1 MRTVSCWGRK
11 RSLAAPLPG
20 LLASLFIASLLGQ
33 TSSAPAAPSGSRT
46 TVNVDE
52 VSLDLVVHDKSGKDV
67 SDLQPAELEVLDGG
81 SRVQIKDLRRVNIA
95 NSVML
100 VFDRMEAGNAK
111 SARDEALAIIKG
123 AHDSGVRFTV
133 LAIDQRLRLMQA
145 PTSDPDT
152 LKTAI
157 DASTIAE
164 GSVAAAQNAAAEKL
178 LTEDT
183 QGGPRQE
190 TAKTLLAMLLDSQSI
205 IANPH
210 MTPSVA
216 ALLAVSRGPAGMPGR
231 KTVIYFSQSLRWD
244 VADPEVLPQIIE
256 AANKA
261 DVSIY
266 SVDAHA
272 VDPNE
277 ATGLVAAA
285 ALANSAAGGNTGIAQ
300 ANSVGPAGPAFG
312 TAAAGGATGT
322 VVTEQMGRFGQTG
335 GSSKT
340 PLEAICAT
348 TGGVHVVSGERGGTR
363 RIIEDLTSYYV
374 ASFTPA
380 GGAND
385 GRFRPVTVKPLRS
398 GLVIEARAG
407 YYAVAR
413 PAGTVPAAFEAP
425 LLKALAAPE
434 LATDLPIHA
443 AGLRFGNTDH
453 VDSDEVV
460 VEVPLGGV
468 EIKSDEAAKTYA
480 AHVAILAELKDKSG
494 AVVEKFSEDVPRQGA
509 LDEQEKAKGDV
520 FSMRRHFNAAPGDYV
535 LETVAMDVNS
545 GKIGAQRTDLV
556 IPQPVHGAS
565 LSDIV
570 VARRIDPFQNDS
582 DKDIASPLRC
592 ADGRVIPNLSGH
604 VSKAADS
611 TLTLFFDIHPN
622 TASNDPLDLKAEV
635 QVNGKLAGTIPLRV
649 SQDAKDPTIPYLA
662 ELNTAKLPL
671 GDYHFTMILK
681 QGEET
686 SSQSVEFTLGE

>member
-1 MRTVSCWGRK
+1 
-11 RSLAAPLPG
+11 
-20 LLASLFIASLLGQ
+20 
-33 TSSAPAAPSGSRT
+33 
-46 TVNVDE
+46 VNVEE
-52 VSLDLVVHDKSGKDV
+52 VSLDLIAHDKSGKTV
-67 SDLQPAELEVLDGG
+67 SDLHPGDVQILDGG
-81 SRVQIKDLRRVNIA
+81 TAVRIKDLRRVNA
-95 NSVML
+95 DHSVIL
-100 VFDRMEAGNAK
+100 IFDRMEPGNAK
-111 SARDEALAIIKG
+111 SARDAALAIVKG
-123 AHDSGVRFTV
+123 THEGGVQFTV

-145 PTSDPDT
+145 PTSDAEA

-157 DASTIAE
+157 DAATIAA
-164 GSVAAAQNAAAEKL
+164 GSVAAAQNAGAEKAM
-178 LTEDT
+178 TEDT
-183 QGGPRQE
+183 QGGPRE
-190 TAKTLLAMLLDSQSI
+190 ANAKMLMAILLDSQK
-205 IANPH
+205 AVEDPH
-210 MTPSVA
+210 TTPSIA
-216 ALLAVSRGPAGMPGR
+216 ALLAVSSGQAVVPGR

-244 VADPEVLPQIIE
+244 PADPESLPAVIN

-272 VDPNE
+272 VDPNA
-277 ATGLVAAA
+277 ATGLIAAA
-285 ALANSAAGGNTGIAQ
+285 TLANSAAGGNTGIAQ
-300 ANSVGPAGPAFG
+300 GGGAGPAGPAFG
-312 TAAAGGATGT
+312 SAAAGGDTGT
-322 VVTEQMGRFGQTG
+322 VVQEQTSRFEQTNL
-335 GSSKT
+335 GSTKT
-340 PLEAICAT
+340 PLEAICAY
-348 TGGVHVVSGERGGTR
+348 TGGLHIVSGEHAGER
-363 RIIEDLTSYYV
+363 RIVEDLTSYYV

-380 GGAND
+380 AAAQD
-385 GRFRPVTVKPLRS
+385 GRFRPVRVESLRA
-398 GLVIEARAG
+398 GLSIEARAG
-407 YYAVAR
+407 YFATTR
-413 PAGTVPAAFEAP
+413 PAGAMSAAFEAP

-434 LATDLPIHA
+434 LATDLPVHA

-453 VDSDEVV
+453 VDSDAVV
-460 VEVPLGGV
+460 VEVPLGAV

-480 AHVAILAELKDKSG
+480 AHVAILAELKDKNG

-520 FSMRRHFNAAPGDYV
+520 FSMRRHFSAAPGDYI

-570 VARRIDPFQNDS
+570 VARRIDPFQNDA

-604 VSKAADS
+604 VSKAADP
-611 TLTLFFDIHPN
+611 TLTMFFDIHPN

-635 QVNGKLAGTIPLRV
+635 QLNGKLAGTIPLRV
-649 SQDAKDPTIPYLA
+649 SQNAKDPTIPYLA

-671 GDYHFTMILK
+671 GDYKFTMMLK

-686 SSQSVEFTLGE
+686 SSQSVAFTLGE